1 MVQAPPQFSGWS
13 CTEKKKKAISE
24 WIRKEQPKVTNFKL
38 RGVVLAPFASGGSK
52 HGPVCVIQGQVAQQL
67 LGGFG

>member
-13 CTEKKKKAISE
+13 CTEKKKKA
-24 WIRKEQPKVTNFKL
+24 RKEQPKVTNFKL

-52 HGPVCVIQGQVAQQL
+52 QHGPVCVIQGQVAQQL